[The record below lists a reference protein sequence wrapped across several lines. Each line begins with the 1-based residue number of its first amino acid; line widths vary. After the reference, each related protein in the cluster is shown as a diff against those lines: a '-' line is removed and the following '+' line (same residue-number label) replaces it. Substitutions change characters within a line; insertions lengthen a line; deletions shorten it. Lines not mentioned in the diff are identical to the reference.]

1 MKRKLAYFLALCL
14 LLGTLGAC
22 RRTDPPPEETP
33 SPTEKPQTIV
43 KVPEPDQQPD
53 TTISTVDGEEVTL
66 TLVSGSFQRTGGPDF
81 SLYVDKNRYQVNDV
95 DGCCYITTDE
105 GSTYAEIGFRPE
117 TDAETLSAG
126 FLSEYGNMQDSSD
139 LGEQTLGS
147 NSVRKLA
154 GRTMDSAFEAFLLNT
169 EEGCVTMVVCSPL
182 GDASP
187 MSAVATDAV
196 RLVDALRT
204 LTLS

>member
-1 MKRKLAYFLALCL
+1 MKRTLAYFLALCL
-14 LLGTLGAC
+14 LLGALGAC
-22 RRTDPPPEETP
+22 NRTNQPPEETP
-33 SPTEKPQTIV
+33 EPTEKPQTIV
-43 KVPEPDQQPD
+43 KVPEPDQPPE
-53 TTISTVDGEEVTL
+53 TMSETVNGEEVTL

-126 FLSEYGNMQDSSD
+126 FLGEYGNLQDSSD

-147 NSVRKLA
+147 NTVRKLA
-154 GRTMDSAFEAFLLNT
+154 GRTMDSAFEAFLLDT
-169 EEGCVTMVVCSPL
+169 DGGCVTMVVCSPI
-182 GDASP
+182 GDMSP
-187 MSAVATDAV
+187 MSATATDAV

>member
-81 SLYVDKNRYQVNDV
+81 SLYVDKNQYQVNDV

-126 FLSEYGNMQDSSD
+126 FLGEYGNMQDSSD

-154 GRTMDSAFEAFLLNT
+154 GRTMDSAFEAFLLDT

-187 MSAVATDAV
+187 MSAAATDAV